1 MAIITDATGRQL
13 AQAVGGIDTGGL
25 AKDTTLQATNTA
37 LGNMNTTQQGIVTA
51 INNLGSAISPSASNV
66 SFTNTGTDLTATNV
80 QGLGVEINNK
90 INGLVKNS
98 SVSLTFDSSG
108 RTTIQLNM
116 GRIIAI
122 DFQTTNY
129 TYTLR
134 YLSATQTLIYLR
146 MADTLALITNDS
158 NPISAD
164 IYYI

>member
-1 MAIITDATGRQL
+1 MATVDNRLPTEGTQIDIESRL
-13 AQAVGGIDTGGL
+13 AAIETAL
-25 AKDTTLQATNTA
+25 ASLMADTTGQSIA
-37 LGNMNTTQQGIVTA
+37 TA
-51 INNLGSAISPSASNV
+51 INSLAGAISPAAASV

-90 INGLVKNS
+90 INGLVKKS
-98 SVSLTFDSSG
+98 SVSLTFDTSG

-146 MADTLALITNDS
+146 RADTLALITNDS

>member
-1 MAIITDATGRQL
+1 MATVDNRLPTEGTQIDIESRLHAIETAL
-13 AQAVGGIDTGGL
+13 ASLMT
-25 AKDTTLQATNTA
+25 DTTGQD
-37 LGNMNTTQQGIVTA
+37 IKTA
-51 INNLGSAISPSASNV
+51 INNLAGAISPAAASV

-90 INGLVKNS
+90 INGLVKKS
-98 SVSLTFDSSG
+98 SVSLTFDTSG

-146 MADTLALITNDS
+146 RADTLALITNDS
-158 NPISAD
+158 NSISAD
-164 IYYI
+164 IYYV